1 MSAGRG
7 SGCLFELTGYVSTEM
22 IVFQTP
28 RWLGGSRWWSLVAPG
43 GALGDRGW
51 PLGTLLVALGGS
63 SVAPG
68 EPFFALYIP
77 RGVLGAP
84 FVPPGGFLE
93 WFWVHLSFDRLC
105 VN

>member
-1 MSAGRG
+1 
-7 SGCLFELTGYVSTEM
+7 M
-22 IVFQTP
+22 I
-28 RWLGGSRWWSLVAPG
+28 PG